1 MLFPNRV
8 APLALLPFAFFSP
21 SAIAQGTL
29 GGSQASC
36 SSADA
41 FRYQGCF
48 ADAATGPH
56 AGFTWELS
64 SDPKSAYFSPF
75 YVGGVTV
82 DKCLQGCRGH
92 GFRYAA
98 LYNSVNCYCSPS
110 FQKPSTA
117 KRDSYGS
124 LTTANTCDRQG
135 QSCAGNSNQFCGSS
149 VASEVYE
156 DPSFAASPGPSNAGN
171 FKPIGCYTNAAPGPF
186 DVTIRTP
193 DTTNCA
199 GYCGQLGYPF
209 SGRMGYD
216 AKTGT
221 ATCGCG
227 SEIQSGTRA
236 NDMNCNASCN
246 RTSNTA

>member
-1 MLFPNRV
+1 MLPPTRV
-8 APLALLPFAFFSP
+8 APLALLPFALFST
-21 SAIAQGTL
+21 SAFTQGTRS
-29 GGSQASC
+29 GSQSSC
-36 SSADA
+36 TSADA

-48 ADAATGPH
+48 ADATTGPH

-64 SDPKSAYFSPF
+64 SDPKSAHYSPS
-75 YVGGVTV
+75 YTGSLTV

-98 LYNSVNCYCSPS
+98 LYNSVSCYCSANFQNPS
-110 FQKPSTA
+110 AA
-117 KRDSYGS
+117 KRDSSGS
-124 LTTANTCDRQG
+124 LTTSNTCDRQG
-135 QSCAGNSNQFCGSS
+135 QTCAGNTNQFCGSS

-171 FKPIGCYTNAAPGPF
+171 FKHIGCFTNASPGPF
-186 DVTIRTP
+186 DMTIRTP

-199 GYCGQLGYPF
+199 GYCGQLGYSF

-216 AKTGT
+216 TKSGT

-227 SEIQSGTRA
+227 SKIQSGTRT
-236 NDMNCNASCN
+236 DEMNCNASCN
-246 RTSNTA
+246 RTSNSA